1 MCYKLP
7 YRELKFDNNV
17 LKYTIDY
24 IVSLDTYGSYCCM
37 FVVDML
43 YSSKLH
49 DRDDEFP
56 ILCDKSIPPN
66 NKAKK
71 LMSTF
76 YDKKNYTIS
85 LYMLKYCLEKGLKV
99 KKIHH
104 VIYAEQSDFMKSYI
118 VFNNEKRT
126 ECSINKDKFG
136 VDRCKLM
143 NNANFRKQIEN
154 VRKYKDTRIAN
165 NADKAKKLVFKVTLN
180 NWHILSES
188 VTLYQMKKSSVLLDK
203 PIIIRFMI
211 LEIEKLEMS
220 VHYNRLKIIF
230 SDNMQFLYTD
240 TDSFKL
246 FIKNTNPYELRKHGL
261 EHFTDTSNFSTDT
274 IFPLKAGKNEKCF
287 GCLKFE
293 NGQCPTKEFN
303 SKAAK
308 TYEEKR
314 INQLRSVEA
323 KGLTRGFKINISDN
337 NFKNVTLDEKPL
349 RATQKQMESKN
360 LNMAMEDVEKD
371 VIPVY

>member
-7 YRELKFDNNV
+7 YGEPKFDNNV
-17 LKYTIDY
+17 LNYTIDY
-24 IVSLDTYGSYCCM
+24 IVNLDAYGRYCYI

-43 YSSKLH
+43 YSTKLH

-56 ILCDKSIPPN
+56 ILYDKSIPPN
-66 NKAKK
+66 DKTKK
-71 LMSTF
+71 LMSIF

-85 LYMLKYCLEKGLKV
+85 LYMLKYCLEKRLKF

-104 VIYAEQSDFMKSYI
+104 VIYAEHSDFMKSYI
-118 VFNNEKRT
+118 VFNNDKRT
-126 ECSINKDKFG
+126 GCSINKDKFV

-154 VRKYKDTRIAN
+154 VRKFKDTRIAN
-165 NADKAKKLVFKVTLN
+165 NADKAKKLVFKVTLS

-188 VTLYQMKKSSVLLDK
+188 VMLYEMKKSNVLLDK
-203 PIIIRFMI
+203 PIIIGFMI
-211 LEIEKLEMS
+211 LEIAKLKMS
-220 VHYNRLKIIF
+220 IHYNRLKITF

-240 TDSFKL
+240 TDNFKL

-261 EHFTDTSNFSTDT
+261 ENFTDTSNFSTDT

-293 NGQCPTKEFN
+293 NSQCPTKEFN
-303 SKAAK
+303 AKAAK

-314 INQLRSVEA
+314 INQLRSVKV
-323 KGLTRGFKINISDN
+323 KGLKKGFKNNISDN
-337 NFKNVTLDEKPL
+337 DFKNVTLDEKPL

>member
-43 YSSKLH
+43 YSSKLD

-136 VDRCKLM
+136 VDQCKLM
-143 NNANFRKQIEN
+143 NNANFRKQVEN

-211 LEIEKLEMS
+211 LETEKLEMS

-261 EHFTDTSNFSTDT
+261 ENFTDTSNFSTDT

-303 SKAAK
+303 SKAAQ

-314 INQLRSVEA
+314 INQLRSVKA
-323 KGLTRGFKINISDN
+323 KGLKRGFKINISDN
-337 NFKNVTLDEKPL
+337 NFKNVILMKNHLEQLKNKWN
-349 RATQKQMESKN
+349 QKT
-360 LNMAMEDVEKD
+360 
-371 VIPVY
+371 